1 MPDEI
6 EPLKLNKKNWVYPE
20 IPEERVDQKAIEY
33 VAAKLKIDK
42 RFVAYCHD
50 YQWRFVYEQ
59 TKKGKNVMVAG
70 MFRLLITNDNLTKL
84 ETQLIEELEALK
96 KKKAIRKNGM
106 VKDKNPYRRKVYA
119 LDYQDLILAIESK
132 QEELKKVRGQIKLI
146 VKQRNYVRKSGHKG
160 FIDRGSK

>member
-1 MPDEI
+1 
-6 EPLKLNKKNWVYPE
+6 
-20 IPEERVDQKAIEY
+20 
-33 VAAKLKIDK
+33 
-42 RFVAYCHD
+42 
-50 YQWRFVYEQ
+50 
-59 TKKGKNVMVAG
+59 MVAG